1 MLKKIVLGILGALIT
16 TILLI
21 SGYLF
26 FVYTNAEKELQ
37 KTHIEIDTSRIVNT
51 DTEEVKDEVD
61 PIQQTEPFSILLL
74 GVDTGRGNRSS
85 KWEGNSDTMMVVTVN
100 PLTKK
105 TTITSLQRDMIVTL
119 SGSEDNPMN
128 NVRTKL
134 NAAYQNGGAKMA
146 IMTAQ
151 EALDIKIDKYLQI
164 NMQGLVDLVDAVGGI
179 EVTNHFD
186 FPIQISSQEPEY
198 TATIEPGT
206 HLINGEQALV
216 YARMRYD
223 DPNGDY
229 GRQLRQQEVI
239 KKVVEK
245 IVSVNS
251 ITNYKKILNAVTK
264 NMQTD
269 IEFSLSTFPKLLGYK
284 DALNEIES
292 IQIIGESIDMG
303 DGISYQIPREQTV
316 LDIQNKIKE
325 QLGLQKKSELWST
338 LLTVEDIYGS
348 SVLRYEEGY
357 IPPTSVEIPNPEIET
372 VVDYEEVIFEDYEP
386 AESETESSLEN
397 TTETEE

>member
-37 KTHIEIDTSRIVNT
+37 KTHIEIDTSRIANT
-51 DTEEVKDEVD
+51 DTKEVKDEVD

-134 NAAYQNGGAKMA
+134 NAAYQNGGTKMA

-186 FPIQISSQEPEY
+186 FPIQISAQEPEY

-251 ITNYKKILNAVTK
+251 IANYKKILNAVTK

-269 IEFSLSTFPKLLGYK
+269 IEFSLATFPKLLGYK

-303 DGISYQIPREQTV
+303 DGISYQIPREHTV

-325 QLGLQKKSELWST
+325 QLGLQKKAELWST

-372 VVDYEEVIFEDYEP
+372 VVDYEEVVFEDDEP
-386 AESETESSLEN
+386 SESLTGPSSEN
-397 TTETEE
+397 MTETEE

>member
-119 SGSEDNPMN
+119 AGSEDNPMN

-134 NAAYQNGGAKMA
+134 NAAYQNGGTKMA
-146 IMTAQ
+146 IMTVQ

-179 EVTNHFD
+179 EVTNNFD

-251 ITNYKKILNAVTK
+251 IANYKKILNAVTK

-269 IEFSLSTFPKLLGYK
+269 IEFSLATFPKLLGYK

-303 DGISYQIPREQTV
+303 DGISYQIPREHTV

-325 QLGLQKKSELWST
+325 QLGLQKKAELWST